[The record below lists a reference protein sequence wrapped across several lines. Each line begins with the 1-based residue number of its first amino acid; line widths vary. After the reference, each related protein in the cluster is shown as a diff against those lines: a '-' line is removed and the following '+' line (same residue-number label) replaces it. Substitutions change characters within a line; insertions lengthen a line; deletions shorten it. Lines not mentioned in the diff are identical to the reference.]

1 MTISTKRYEL
11 SNDEWNRIKKYF
23 TERNEHTMGRPSID
37 NRIVLNGILWILR
50 SGAPWRDLPERYG
63 KWNTIYKR
71 FCLWQQN
78 GLFEKIFSELIT
90 DADFQEICIDSSMC
104 KVHQSANGV
113 KKR

>member
-1 MTISTKRYEL
+1 MTVSTKRYEL

-37 NRIVLNGILWILR
+37 NRTVLNGILWILR

-63 KWNTIYKR
+63 KWNALSQS

>member
-1 MTISTKRYEL
+1 MTVSTKRYEL

-37 NRIVLNGILWILR
+37 NR
-50 SGAPWRDLPERYG
+50 PERYG

>member
-1 MTISTKRYEL
+1 MNYLMMNGIEL
-11 SNDEWNRIKKYF
+11 KNILLNV
-23 TERNEHTMGRPSID
+23 MSILWAD
-37 NRIVLNGILWILR
+37 NRTVLNGILWILR